1 VEDVTGL
8 AVEWTRG
15 ALATSFKQSVEG
27 WMALWRK
34 KSWPT
39 PAGWTSAL
47 QIVLKRLRLLAEI
60 GCPDRVP
67 LPVDASRA
75 REEPGPEPSVKD
87 EGSVGGDASEPVP
100 VPLPLVSPP
109 GKRRRDRVPTPPA
122 TPGTPVIKVVGR
134 PRGKDKKGHAPAAL
148 PDLAT
153 VGAGEEVVV
162 DVTSKSA
169 SKFRQLSP
177 FVHVRDIVPPLPSL
191 KAVGTS
197 KSVEGLWQGLK
208 VTLCCVPAHGVW
220 AVCMRT
226 LGV

>member
-1 VEDVTGL
+1 MEEVTGL

-15 ALATSFKQSVEG
+15 ALAKSFKQTVEG
-27 WMALWRK
+27 WLELWRK

-67 LPVDASRA
+67 VPLDASLLH
-75 REEPGPEPSVKD
+75 EDPEPERGVRDDGQMDQGPEP
-87 EGSVGGDASEPVP
+87 E
-100 VPLPLVSPP
+100 PLPLVSP
-109 GKRRRDRVPTPPA
+109 GVRRRRDRAPTPPPA
-122 TPGTPVIKVVGR
+122 PGAAIIKVVGR
-134 PRGKDKKGHAPAAL
+134 PRGTDKKGHAPAEL

-153 VGAGEEVVV
+153 VGPGDEVVV

-169 SKFRQLSP
+169 SKFRKLSP
-177 FVHVRDIVPPLPSL
+177 FVHVTDIVPPLASL
-191 KAVGTS
+191 KGVGTS

-208 VTLCCVPAHGVW
+208 VTYIVCKCMDCVRAHW
-220 AVCMRT
+220 LHCRA
-226 LGV
+226 